1 MFITFQKAFSIL
13 SFKEKKKLKFVLFLM
28 LFATL
33 FELCGIAILIPLVN
47 FLTNTNFLENFNYFL
62 INYFL
67 LEDLSK
73 KEILKVLF
81 SLILLVFIFKN
92 IYLALYTWF
101 ETAVFINFR
110 ANLGIKLFKKYINGK
125 YKFFLEKN
133 SSEIS
138 SNIIQ
143 ETAIFGNFFMNFTT
157 LVIESLILFSSV
169 IFLLM
174 MIDLFGIHQIF
185 FFQQSFFRHQA
196 FLFYF

>member
-47 FLTNTNFLENFNYFL
+47 FLTNTNFLENFNSFL

-143 ETAIFGNFFMNFTT
+143 ETAIFGNFFMYCTT
-157 LVIESLILFSSV
+157 LVIESLILFSTI
-169 IFLLM
+169 IFLL
-174 MIDLFGIHQIF
+174 
-185 FFQQSFFRHQA
+185 S
-196 FLFYF
+196 

>member
-47 FLTNTNFLENFNYFL
+47 FLTNTNFLENFNSFL

-101 ETAVFINFR
+101 
-110 ANLGIKLFKKYINGK
+110 
-125 YKFFLEKN
+125 
-133 SSEIS
+133 
-138 SNIIQ
+138 
-143 ETAIFGNFFMNFTT
+143 
-157 LVIESLILFSSV
+157 
-169 IFLLM
+169 
-174 MIDLFGIHQIF
+174 
-185 FFQQSFFRHQA
+185 
-196 FLFYF
+196 